1 MSLILKHEMMMVT
14 YLHSVFIAL
23 HQMYVLQ
30 TLWYG
35 IGANG
40 GTRMANAAEIV
51 MVSCIGW
58 REPSLSR
65 RDTEAD
71 YLGE

>member
-1 MSLILKHEMMMVT
+1 MLKNEMMMVT

-30 TLWYG
+30 TLRYG

-40 GTRMANAAEIV
+40 AIRVANAAEIL